1 MYQESATLCR
11 EVFVLRN
18 YWPIV
23 LITFVISLAASAV
36 FAQRQPKTF
45 MARATLVVGP
55 NARLATS
62 REIVDSLNALDRRS
76 VVATLARVPSSRIV
90 TQRAEQTLHLPD
102 NRRAFY
108 QVKTVV
114 VPDTNILEISVSGP
128 DPRFVAR
135 LANEIAVQTVTYS
148 RDFYLVYDLKPLDQA
163 PQMGEP
169 TGPGVTRQVA
179 AGGMLGLLA
188 GLLAAYLLC
197 RMRRAGTMEGLAA
210 DTDLEARVYS

>member
-1 MYQESATLCR
+1 MRT
-11 EVFVLRN
+11 

-23 LITFVISLAASAV
+23 LIAFVIGLAASAG
-36 FAQRQPKTF
+36 FAQWQPKTF

-76 VVATLARVPSSRIV
+76 VVATLARVPSSRII
-90 TQRAEQTLHLPD
+90 TERAEHALNVPED
-102 NRRAFY
+102 RRAFY

-135 LANEIAVQTVTYS
+135 LADEIAVQTVTYS
-148 RDFYLVYDLKPLDQA
+148 REFYLVYDLKPLDQA
-163 PQMGEP
+163 PQMGEL

-188 GLLAAYLLC
+188 GLLVAYLLS
-197 RMRRAGTMEGLAA
+197 RLHRAGTTEGPVA
-210 DTDLEARVYS
+210 DTDLEARVNS